1 MIEFLDLKNLPCLK
15 ILLNYMLLFPIESYY
30 WEQTD
35 NNIRSIDY
43 NKQIS

>member
-1 MIEFLDLKNLPCLK
+1 
-15 ILLNYMLLFPIESYY
+15 MLLFPIESYY

-43 NKQIS
+43 NKQISKCTKFVLGVGTWSL